1 MQPPPD
7 DRGILEAL
15 LSDGR
20 FLLSLTG
27 FVLAL
32 SGGFAIFQSLTGYFL
47 PHDVHAL
54 GFDAQHLASAA
65 SSRVVNF
72 MFHDRVAFGGT
83 LLAIGA
89 AYWYLA
95 EFPLR
100 AHEPWAWWTFC
111 VSGICGFA
119 SFLCYLGFG
128 YLDDW
133 HGIATLFLLPVYC
146 AGLWRERPLHLVPR
160 DIWFPGQRF
169 TLGRGTLAFLAAG
182 IIAAGATIMVVGMT
196 TVFVPQDLAYMHMT
210 RADLQGISPRLI
222 PVIAHDR
229 AGFGGGLFSTGIILL
244 FIARHA
250 PLTKSLVQIV
260 AVMGIAGF
268 GAALGVHPAIGYTD
282 TMHLAPAYF
291 GCALFMATVMRLA
304 WERSTAHSRCTAAA
318 SAPAPANPRTDAPRA
333 AGTAASPDRSGP
345 PGSS

>member
-1 MQPPPD
+1 VAPKPSPD
-7 DRGILEAL
+7 DRGLLEAL
-15 LSDGR
+15 LADGR

-32 SGGFAIFQSLTGYFL
+32 SGGFAIFQSITGYFL
-47 PHDVHAL
+47 PHDVQAL
-54 GFDAQHLASAA
+54 GFDARHLASAA
-65 SSRVVNF
+65 SPRVVNF

-83 LLAIGA
+83 LLAIGS
-89 AYWYLA
+89 AYWYLS

-100 AHEPWAWWTFC
+100 AGQAWAWWTFAI
-111 VSGICGFA
+111 SGICGFA

-133 HGIATLFLLPVYC
+133 HGIATLFLLPVYV
-146 AGLWRERPLHLVPR
+146 AGLWRERPRRLEPR
-160 DIWFPGQRF
+160 DIWFPGQR
-169 TLGRGTLAFLAAG
+169 LSIGRGALGFLAAG

-196 TVFVPQDLAYMHMT
+196 SVFVPQDLAYMHMS
-210 RADLQGISPRLI
+210 RAELQGISPRLI

-250 PLTKSLVQIV
+250 PLTKSLAQIV

-282 TMHLAPAYF
+282 FVHLAPAYLGF
-291 GCALFMATVMRLA
+291 IMFVATVVRLFY
-304 WERSTAHSRCTAAA
+304 ERRL
-318 SAPAPANPRTDAPRA
+318 
-333 AGTAASPDRSGP
+333 G
-345 PGSS
+345 